1 VWDCAPILVGTG
13 GHGQRILDA
22 PVAPGSSLGSR
33 GGEDGVQGQ
42 SAFSSLVTESLS
54 EVSAATK
61 NVETQSVAAL
71 MGKADLVDVA
81 TAVQNAE
88 MVVQTVVSVRDKVV
102 AAYND
107 ILKMPI

>member
-1 VWDCAPILVGTG
+1 MNVK
-13 GHGQRILDA
+13 QLDA
-22 PVAPGSSLGSR
+22 LSAYSQATKQIQDGFSSR
-33 GGEDGVQGQ
+33 GGEDGVKTE
-42 SAFSSLVTESLS
+42 SAFSALVAESLGDA
-54 EVSAATK
+54 SAATK
-61 NVETQSVAAL
+61 NVEVQSANAL

-88 MVVQTVVSVRDKVV
+88 VVVQTVVSVRDKVV

>member
-1 VWDCAPILVGTG
+1 MNIK
-13 GHGQRILDA
+13 QLDA
-22 PVAPGSSLGSR
+22 LSAYSQATKQMQGGLTSR
-33 GGEDGVQGQ
+33 GGDGAGE
-42 SAFSSLVTESLS
+42 SAFSSLVSDSLGG
-54 EVSAATK
+54 VATATK
-61 NVETQSVAAL
+61 NVELQSAKAL
-71 MGKADLVDVA
+71 VGQADLVDVA

>member
-1 VWDCAPILVGTG
+1 MNIK
-13 GHGQRILDA
+13 QLDA
-22 PVAPGSSLGSR
+22 LSAYSQATKQTVGGGLGSR
-33 GGEDGVQGQ
+33 GGEGGE
-42 SAFSSLVTESLS
+42 SAFSSLVDDSLG
-54 EVSAATK
+54 
-61 NVETQSVAAL
+61 SVANATNNLELQSAKAL
-71 MGKADLVDVA
+71 VGKADLVDVA